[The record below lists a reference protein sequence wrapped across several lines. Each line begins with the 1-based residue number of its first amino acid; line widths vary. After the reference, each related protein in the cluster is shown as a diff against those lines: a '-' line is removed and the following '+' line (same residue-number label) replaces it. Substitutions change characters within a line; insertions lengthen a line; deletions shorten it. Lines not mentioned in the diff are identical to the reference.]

1 MHPSLLGSLEL
12 TSGWGVVLS
21 IFVLGGL
28 FILWLWS
35 IFLLVTDSI
44 SVIAKIVWFVL
55 LVCLAPLAIPAYLI
69 LHHHR
74 TAQA

>member
-1 MHPSLLGSLEL
+1 MHASLLGSIEL

-44 SVIAKIVWFVL
+44 SVIAKIVWFIL

>member
-1 MHPSLLGSLEL
+1 MHATLLGSVEL

-44 SVIAKIVWFVL
+44 SVIAKIIWFVL